1 MFEWID
7 DAEQF
12 RALRDEHEDFF
23 VLAFLGD
30 FSEAARRARRE
41 LEAFAAEHEE
51 VPVLAV
57 NVGTVKSLHPEYGV
71 ERVPT
76 VLSVENGEVKTSVEG
91 VQSARFYGLHFAGAA
106 PSRTGGAGE
115 GTSRTVVVYSSPG
128 CPACAQLKNYLR
140 RNGISYRSVDIS
152 RDQQAARRL
161 AQRSGKMAVP
171 QTDIDGQLVVG
182 FDRPRLN
189 RLLGIQQEEQG
200 CK

>member
-1 MFEWID
+1 MIEWID
-7 DAEQF
+7 DVRQF
-12 RALRDEHEDFF
+12 DALRDQHEEFF

-41 LEAFAAEHEE
+41 LETFAARHDD

-57 NVGTVKSLHPEYGV
+57 DVAKVKNIHGEYDV

-76 VLSVENGEVKTSVEG
+76 VLAVENGEVDKSVEG

-106 PSRTGGAGE
+106 PSRDEGAE
-115 GTSRTVVVYSSPG
+115 GKPNRTVVVYSSPG
-128 CPACAQLKNYLR
+128 CPACTQLKNYLR
-140 RNGISYRSVDIS
+140 RNGVSYRSVDIS
-152 RDQQAARRL
+152 RDQRAAQKLVR
-161 AQRSGKMAVP
+161 RSGNMAVP

-189 RLLGIQQEEQG
+189 RLLGIQQEEEA
-200 CK
+200 